1 MSFDELIRINSKP
14 MDIIPSGALKEGAPK
29 NRIEAILFDV
39 YGTLFI
45 SGAGDISIA
54 KRGSEQNM
62 SRLDD
67 LLRKYSLEKTPLT
80 LLNEFFDEI
89 EQSKDKL
96 RNQGIDYPEVD
107 IENIWKN
114 VTGFEDKRVIKRFA
128 IEYELIVNPV
138 CPMPYTEELLS
149 CCKKKRIPMG
159 IISNAQFY
167 TPCLFSSLLGVNL
180 EGLGFVEEFVFFSY
194 VHGYCKP
201 APFLFEMAA
210 KNIEKSGMPRGNA
223 LYVGNDMLKD
233 IYPAQK
239 TGFQTALF
247 AGDERSLNM
256 REGDERVMGVSP
268 DLVITDLSQILEFL
282 D

>member
-1 MSFDELIRINSKP
+1 MSFEELIRKNSETI
-14 MDIIPSGALKEGAPK
+14 DIIPTEAIPK
-29 NRIEAILFDV
+29 GSPKSRIEVILFDV

-45 SGAGDISIA
+45 SGAGNVSIA
-54 KRGSEQNM
+54 KRESEQNI
-62 SRLDD
+62 SKLDD
-67 LLRKYSLEKTPLT
+67 LLRKYNLEKTPST
-80 LLNEFFDEI
+80 LLNEYSDEM
-89 EQSKDKL
+89 EQSKYKL
-96 RNQGIDYPEVD
+96 RIQGIDYPEVD

-138 CPMPYTEELLS
+138 CPMPHTEELLS
-149 CCKKKRIPMG
+149 CCKRKRIPMG

-167 TPCLFSSLLGVNL
+167 TPYFFSSLLGVNL

-201 APFLFEMAA
+201 SLFLFEMAA
-210 KNIEKSGMPRGNA
+210 NNIEKAGMPRRNA
-223 LYVGNDMLKD
+223 LYVGNDIFKD

-247 AGDERSLNM
+247 AGDGRSLNV
-256 REGDERVMGVSP
+256 REGDERIRGVSP

>member
-138 CPMPYTEELLS
+138 CPMPHTEELLS

-194 VHGYCKP
+194 VYGYCKP
-201 APFLFEMAA
+201 APFLFEMAST
-210 KNIEKSGMPRGNA
+210 NIEKSGIPRGNA

-247 AGDERSLNM
+247 AGDERSFNM

>member
-1 MSFDELIRINSKP
+1 MSFEELIRKNSETI
-14 MDIIPSGALKEGAPK
+14 DIIPTEAIPK
-29 NRIEAILFDV
+29 GSPKSRIEVILFDV

-45 SGAGDISIA
+45 SGAGNVSIA
-54 KRGSEQNM
+54 KRESEQNI
-62 SRLDD
+62 SKLDD
-67 LLRKYSLEKTPLT
+67 LLRKYNLEKTPST
-80 LLNEFFDEI
+80 LLNEYSDEM

-138 CPMPYTEELLS
+138 CPMPHTEELLS
-149 CCKKKRIPMG
+149 CCKRKRIPMG

-167 TPCLFSSLLGVNL
+167 TPYFFSSLLGVNL

-201 APFLFEMAA
+201 SLFLFEMAA
-210 KNIEKSGMPRGNA
+210 NNIEKAGMPRRNA
-223 LYVGNDMLKD
+223 LYVGNDILKD

-247 AGDERSLNM
+247 AGDGRSLNV
-256 REGDERVMGVSP
+256 REGDERIRGVSP